1 MDLTEL
7 EGVTISK
14 KRALQIIA
22 QHGCTGDIEDFY
34 KECKNKNIYS
44 ALAVFHWL
52 GY

>member
-14 KRALQIIA
+14 KRALQLIK
-22 QHGCTGDIEDFY
+22 QHGCINDIKDFY

-44 ALAVFHWL
+44 ALAVFYWL

>member
-7 EGVTISK
+7 KGVTISK
-14 KRALQIIA
+14 KRALKIIE

-34 KECKNKNIYS
+34 KECKNKNTYS
-44 ALAVFHWL
+44 ALAVFYWL